1 MEKITSSLISARK
14 KREGERHAPRT
25 PRLNSGRG
33 RTRQIKLE
41 RDLNN
46 EYAQPHPAPYMK
58 IKIEV
63 NGLFIVMVI
72 YIQPHR
78 GFPMELL
85 LQQTKS
91 MIFYSQKTQTRRK
104 EAMR

>member
-14 KREGERHAPRT
+14 KREGEMHAPRT

-46 EYAQPHPAPYMK
+46 EYAQPHPAPYM
-58 IKIEV
+58 
-63 NGLFIVMVI
+63 
-72 YIQPHR
+72 
-78 GFPMELL
+78 
-85 LQQTKS
+85 
-91 MIFYSQKTQTRRK
+91 
-104 EAMR
+104 